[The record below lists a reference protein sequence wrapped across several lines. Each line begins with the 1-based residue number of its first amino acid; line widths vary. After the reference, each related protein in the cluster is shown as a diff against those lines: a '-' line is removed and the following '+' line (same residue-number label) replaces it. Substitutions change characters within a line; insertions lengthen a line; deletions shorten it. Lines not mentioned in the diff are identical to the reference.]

1 MVKFLLFNPEET
13 IKVLEFDFEKF
24 FSRIWLILLLK
35 AEVLD
40 KSKFTNCCSDNESKD
55 LQARVS
61 RTINDIFETESKVKK
76 THKSSI
82 ANNTFKIL

>member
-1 MVKFLLFNPEET
+1 LNSVGKRLSVTSENNYTKGHKLS
-13 IKVLEFDFEKF
+13 I
-24 FSRIWLILLLK
+24 
-35 AEVLD
+35 LD